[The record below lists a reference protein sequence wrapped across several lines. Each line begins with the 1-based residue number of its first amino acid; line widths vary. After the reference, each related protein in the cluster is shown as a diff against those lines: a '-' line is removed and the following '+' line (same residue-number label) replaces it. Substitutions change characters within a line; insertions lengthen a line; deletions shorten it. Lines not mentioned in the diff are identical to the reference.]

1 MAEAESNTPTQN
13 SLKPLANLVMRN
25 GDIILAFGVIGILLV
40 LLIPVPTFIMD
51 VLLAFSMTSA
61 VLILMTTLFIQKPL
75 ELSAFP
81 TLLLV
86 TAITRLSLNI
96 ASTRLILADGDKG
109 SNAAGHVIEA
119 FGGFVMQGNV
129 VIGIIVFAI
138 LTIINFVVI
147 TKGSGRIA
155 EVAARF
161 SLDSMPGKQMA
172 IDADLSAGIIDE
184 KTAKRRRQ
192 ELEDESTFYGA
203 MDGAN
208 KFVRG
213 DAIAGLLITL
223 VNFIGGILIGMGQR
237 NLNFSEAMHTYS
249 MLTIGDGLVSQVPSL
264 IISLSAGLLV
274 SKSGVVGATHK
285 VIFGQIGNNPKS
297 IWVASLLT
305 ALMALMPGLPML
317 PFMILSF
324 ACAAMGYSLKIAGE
338 SAESSEE
345 SSQSAA
351 QASGGQTQATSS
363 AQAADSSTSSSS
375 TEASSAEEEISSVL
389 YMDQVRIELG
399 YGLLPLINY
408 SEGHRLTDQ
417 VKALRKQIA
426 RELGFIIPSTRV
438 QDNLELSSD
447 EYVIKIKEIE
457 SARGEV
463 RVNKLLVMDPAGE
476 SIDIDG
482 EETTEPAFG
491 LKAKWIDQSNR
502 EVAINKHYTVVDPST
517 VITTHLTE
525 IIKDNIPELLSYIE
539 TQKLIE
545 ELPEESKKFVKEIV
559 PEQVSISLLQKVLQ
573 NLLSESVS
581 IRDLPNIVEAI
592 ADITKET
599 NNITEITENTRMRL
613 ARQISNAN
621 TNSEGYIPVVTLSED
636 WEKTMYDNLSTQQ
649 NDNQLSLPP
658 SELQEFVNKIKS
670 TYDQQAAKGEL
681 PVLLTSPTVRP
692 YVRSI
697 IERFRS
703 SIIVMSQNEIHQK
716 SKIKT
721 IGVVSK

>member
-1 MAEAESNTPTQN
+1 MAEADTN
-13 SLKPLANLVMRN
+13 SGSGNILKPIANLILRN
-25 GDIILAFGVIGILLV
+25 GDIVLAFGVIGILLV

-51 VLLAFSMTSA
+51 ILLAFSMTTA
-61 VLILMTTLFIQKPL
+61 VLILMTTLFIKEPL

-96 ASTRLILADGDKG
+96 ASTRLILADGHKG
-109 SNAAGHVIEA
+109 SNAAGYVIQA

-129 VIGIIVFAI
+129 IIGIIVFAI

-172 IDADLSAGIIDE
+172 IDADLSAGVIDE
-184 KTAKRRRQ
+184 QTAKKRRQ

-237 NLNFSEAMHTYS
+237 NLNFSDAMHTYS

-305 ALMALMPGLPML
+305 ALMALMPGLPAL
-317 PFMILSF
+317 PFMVLSF
-324 ACAAMGYSLKIAGE
+324 ACASLGYSLKIADDN
-338 SAESSEE
+338 SESSGSDISK
-345 SSQSAA
+345 SSQGQDSEAA
-351 QASGGQTQATSS
+351 SQQSSESEGVTVSQSSGEQTSQE
-363 AQAADSSTSSSS
+363 D
-375 TEASSAEEEISSVL
+375 ISSIL

-408 SEGHRLTDQ
+408 NEGHRLTDQ

-438 QDNLELSSD
+438 QDNLELGSD

-463 RVNKLLVMDPAGE
+463 KVSKLLVMDPAGE
-476 SIDIDG
+476 NIDIEG

-491 LKAKWIDQSNR
+491 LKAKWIDQSSR
-502 EVAINKHYTVVDPST
+502 EVAINKQYTVVDPST

-525 IIKDNIPELLSYIE
+525 VIKDNIPELLSYIE

-545 ELPEESKKFVKEIV
+545 ELPEENKKFVKEIV

-581 IRDLPNIVEAI
+581 IRDLPTIVEAI
-592 ADITKET
+592 SDITKET
-599 NNITEITENTRMRL
+599 SNITEITENTRMRL

-621 TNSEGYIPVVTLSED
+621 TNSEGFIPVVSLSEE
-636 WEKTMYDNLSTQQ
+636 WEQTMLEHLTTQQ
-649 NDNQLSLPP
+649 NDKQLSLPP
-658 SELQEFVNKIKS
+658 SELQEFVNRIKS
-670 TYDQQAAKGEL
+670 TYDQQAAKGEI
-681 PVLLTSPTVRP
+681 PVLLTSPTIRP

-703 SIIVMSQNEIHQK
+703 SIIIMSQNEIHQK
-716 SKIKT
+716 AKIKT